1 MEAKK
6 MRKRFQ
12 EKHELTDQ
20 DWIDLKR
27 YENMRKSSMTTIKPL
42 KEIKVDPFQITNEK
56 VISVKERVEGREYE
70 IEIEPKAED
79 AKMAITMSLVYPDNK
94 QKYSLPNLWKKNGYT
109 SEVLKHYIVINL
121 TAYEKG
127 GNLRSEQKINPTLKE
142 IPNQRGELKGLM
154 VIDFE
159 NMLEITAANANKLV
173 DMVVEKYHQ
182 PTVKDYIGYCTERGL
197 EPKYAENLFQYAEWV
212 KQNE

>member
-79 AKMAITMSLVYPDNK
+79 AKMVITMSLVYPDNK
-94 QKYSLPNLWKKNGYT
+94 QKYSIT
-109 SEVLKHYIVINL
+109 
-121 TAYEKG
+121 
-127 GNLRSEQKINPTLKE
+127 R
-142 IPNQRGELKGLM
+142 
-154 VIDFE
+154 DF
-159 NMLEITAANANKLV
+159 
-173 DMVVEKYHQ
+173 Q
-182 PTVKDYIGYCTERGL
+182 S
-197 EPKYAENLFQYAEWV
+197 
-212 KQNE
+212 

>member
-1 MEAKK
+1 MTKEQ
-6 MRKRFQ
+6 FL

-27 YENMRKSSMTTIKPL
+27 YENMRKS
-42 KEIKVDPFQITNEK
+42 
-56 VISVKERVEGREYE
+56 G
-70 IEIEPKAED
+70 
-79 AKMAITMSLVYPDNK
+79 KMNMFHYLANM
-94 QKYSLPNLWKKNGYT
+94 QKHKNGKRLAKLIMSNGFYK
-109 SEVLKHYIVINL
+109 EFL
-121 TAYEKG
+121 E
-127 GNLRSEQKINPTLKE
+127 TLE
-142 IPNQRGELKGLM
+142 AE
-154 VIDFE
+154 
-159 NMLEITAANANKLV
+159 ANANKLV